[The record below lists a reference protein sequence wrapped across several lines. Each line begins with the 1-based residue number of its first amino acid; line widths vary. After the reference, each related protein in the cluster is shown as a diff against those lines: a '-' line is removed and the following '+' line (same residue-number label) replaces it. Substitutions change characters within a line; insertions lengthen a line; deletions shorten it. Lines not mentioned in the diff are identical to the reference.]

1 MRKLFTSRY
10 TAFLESELAA
20 IRTRHKE
27 EIETL
32 KTSHAQDRERCIN
45 EANRGWAEA
54 DRLRQYVVPG
64 LPASTRETP
73 ESTPPVKVL
82 AEDVEHGATP
92 FLRYAAK
99 DFENQ
104 KKEALERERRR
115 KEAAQFPTPTAPP
128 AQPA

>member
-1 MRKLFTSRY
+1 VSWFRSRY
-10 TAFLESELAA
+10 VQFLEGELAHC
-20 IRTRHKE
+20 RKRHAE
-27 EIETL
+27 EMETL
-32 KTSHAQDRERCIN
+32 KKNHAEELSRAIN

-73 ESTPPVKVL
+73 ESTPPVKVS
-82 AEDVEHGATP
+82 EEIEHGATP
-92 FLRYAAK
+92 FQRYAAK

-104 KKEALERERRR
+104 KKEALERERRK